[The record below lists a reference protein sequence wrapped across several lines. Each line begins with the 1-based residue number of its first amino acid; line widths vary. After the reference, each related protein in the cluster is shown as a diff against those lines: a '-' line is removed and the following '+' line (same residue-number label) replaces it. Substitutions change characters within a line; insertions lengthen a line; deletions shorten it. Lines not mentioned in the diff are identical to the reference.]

1 MGRRCRLDQLQ
12 RVREWLPLASRCR
25 ANPTDRVRAGS
36 ADAKVICV
44 ASRKTTV
51 GETSRRRS
59 VRPTAFTRVRRLSKR
74 GAYDAA
80 TIYSIL
86 DAATHCHVAHVI
98 DGRPVATPTLHW
110 RRDNRLYWHGSAA
123 SRMLGANAAG
133 GAVCVTATLID
144 GFVLARSGFNHSMN
158 YRSAMCFGIPTEITD
173 PVAKSEALQDFLE
186 HWLPGRWATLRPP
199 TRKELAATR
208 VLSMSLAEA
217 SAKVREGGPHDP
229 PADVPWPTWAGVLPL
244 VLHAGTP
251 VAAPDYQGTLA
262 PPRLAGLDA
271 RSPRRRKV

>member
-1 MGRRCRLDQLQ
+1 M
-12 RVREWLPLASRCR
+12 
-25 ANPTDRVRAGS
+25 
-36 ADAKVICV
+36 
-44 ASRKTTV
+44 
-51 GETSRRRS
+51 
-59 VRPTAFTRVRRLSKR
+59 
-74 GAYDAA
+74 
-80 TIYSIL
+80 
-86 DAATHCHVAHVI
+86 
-98 DGRPVATPTLHW
+98 PTLHW

-173 PVAKSEALQDFLE
+173 PLAKSEALQDFLE

-208 VLSMSLAEA
+208 VLFMPIAEA

-229 PADVPWPTWAGVLPL
+229 AADVPFPTWAGVLPL
-244 VLHAGTP
+244 VLQAEAP
-251 VAAPDYQGTLA
+251 IAAPDYAGTLA
-262 PPRLAGLDA
+262 APRLAGLNA
-271 RSPRRRKV
+271 RAPRRRKV

>member
-1 MGRRCRLDQLQ
+1 
-12 RVREWLPLASRCR
+12 
-25 ANPTDRVRAGS
+25 
-36 ADAKVICV
+36 V
-44 ASRKTTV
+44 ASRKITA
-51 GETSRRRS
+51 GETSRRS
-59 VRPTAFTRVRRLSKR
+59 GGRPTAFTRVRRLAKR

-110 RRDNRLYWHGSAA
+110 RHGNRLYWHGSAA

-133 GAVCVTATLID
+133 GAVCITATLID

-173 PVAKSEALQDFLE
+173 PVAKGAALQVFLE

-208 VLSMSLAEA
+208 VLSMPIAEA

-229 PADVPWPTWAGVLPL
+229 AADVSWPTWAGVIPL
-244 VLHAGTP
+244 VMQADTP
-251 VAAPDYQGTLA
+251 VAAPDYGATLA
-262 PPRLAGLDA
+262 PPRLAGLNA
-271 RSPRRRKV
+271 RSSRRRKV

>member
-1 MGRRCRLDQLQ
+1 
-12 RVREWLPLASRCR
+12 
-25 ANPTDRVRAGS
+25 VRAGPPGV
-36 ADAKVICV
+36 KVIRV

-51 GETSRRRS
+51 GETSKRRGG
-59 VRPTAFTRVRRLSKR
+59 RPTTFTRVRRLSKR

-110 RRDNRLYWHGSAA
+110 RHGNRLYWHGSAA

-208 VLSMSLAEA
+208 VLSMPIAEA

-229 PADVPWPTWAGVLPL
+229 AADVSWPTWAGVLPL
-244 VLHAGTP
+244 VMQAETP
-251 VAAPDYQGTLA
+251 IPAPDYAGA
-262 PPRLAGLDA
+262 FSPPRLAGLNA
-271 RSPRRRKV
+271 RSSRRRKV